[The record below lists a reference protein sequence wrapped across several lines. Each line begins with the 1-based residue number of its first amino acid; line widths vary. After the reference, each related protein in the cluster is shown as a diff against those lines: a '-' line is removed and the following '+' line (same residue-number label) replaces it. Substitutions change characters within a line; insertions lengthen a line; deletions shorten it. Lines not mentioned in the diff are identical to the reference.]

1 MLICG
6 GGTGGHVYPALAVA
20 AELRRSGLTAE
31 DILWVGTRGQME
43 ETLVPAAGL
52 SLRTIDG
59 GPVAGVAWGQKL
71 TNTLRLASGLVQAVR
86 LIGAF
91 KPQVLLMT
99 GGYVNVPTALAARW
113 QRVPIVIFLP
123 DVEPGAAIKRLS
135 RLAVRVGCSVAA
147 SQAYFRPNQAVV
159 TGYPV
164 RPEVRQAVNLNPAA
178 ARAVFSLSS
187 DKPVT
192 LVFGG
197 SRGAKSINQALMAI
211 LPELL
216 QVTQVIH
223 ISGTLTWP
231 EVEAYARQL
240 SPEQQSRYRAFPYL
254 HTEMGAAF
262 RAADLVVARAG
273 ASMLGEGPAFGLP
286 AVLVPYPYA
295 WRYQKVNADYLAAQ
309 GAAVRLDDA
318 LLPTELWSTVQGLLQ
333 RPDRLAAMAQ
343 AARALDRPNAAA
355 DLARLIGDVAGQSR
369 GLQPARRTS

>member
-20 AELRRSGLTAE
+20 AELRQSGLAAE

-43 ETLVPAAGL
+43 ETLVPTAGL
-52 SLRTIDG
+52 SLRTIAG
-59 GPVAGVAWGQKL
+59 GPIAGVAWSQKL
-71 TNTLRLASGLVQAVR
+71 ANGLRLASGLFQAVR
-86 LIGAF
+86 LIAAF
-91 KPQVLLMT
+91 KPHVLFMT

-113 QRVPIVIFLP
+113 QRVPVVIFLP

-147 SQAYFRPNQAVV
+147 SQAYFRPNQALV

-164 RPEVRQAVNLNPAA
+164 RPDVRQALNLSRDAA
-178 ARAVFSLSS
+178 QAVFGLSPDS
-187 DKPVT
+187 PVL

-197 SRGAKSINQALMAI
+197 SRGARSINQAVMSI

-216 QVTQVIH
+216 SVAQVIH
-223 ISGTLTWP
+223 ISGALTWP
-231 EVEAYARQL
+231 EVEAHAQQL
-240 SPEQQSRYRAFPYL
+240 PAELQARYRVFPYL
-254 HTEMGAAF
+254 HSEMGAAF

-286 AVLVPYPYA
+286 AVLVPYPHA
-295 WRYQKVNADYLAAQ
+295 WRYQKVNADYLAER
-309 GAAVRLDDA
+309 GAAVRLDDE
-318 LLPTELWSTVQGLLQ
+318 LLRTQLWPTVQGLLQ
-333 RPDRLAAMAQ
+333 QPERLKGMAE

-355 DLARLIGDVAGQSR
+355 DLARLIIDIAGQSR